1 MPEIR
6 GFLNHER
13 WLRPAQS
20 YARRSRIDEQPSSR
34 GFQITEIR
42 NRLNAFGYA
51 GAAQACD
58 TRGLSS
64 VSETASVVS
73 GVAERYAGALF
84 ELAVESGQVDAVAGD
99 IDRLDAILGE
109 SADLRRLVRSPVFT
123 PDEQLRAVTAVLE
136 RAGIGGL
143 LSNFVKLTARNRR
156 LFAVPDM
163 IRAYRL
169 LLAAHRG
176 ETTADVTSAEPLSP
190 AQVAD
195 IKAALKGV
203 TSKDIRV
210 NAKVDPSLIGGLIVK
225 LGSRMIDTTL
235 KTKLN
240 ALKVALKEVG

>member
-1 MPEIR
+1 M
-6 GFLNHER
+6 
-13 WLRPAQS
+13 
-20 YARRSRIDEQPSSR
+20 
-34 GFQITEIR
+34 
-42 NRLNAFGYA
+42 
-51 GAAQACD
+51 
-58 TRGLSS
+58 
-64 VSETASVVS
+64 SETASVVS